1 MVYIGFIFDLNFK
14 KSIEI
19 VKEEKYIEK
28 MLARFEFKNEETKE
42 SVKKIKR
49 LAEEFLNKG

>member
-1 MVYIGFIFDLNFK
+1 MVYISFIFDLNFK

-28 MLARFEFKNEETKE
+28 MLARFEFKNKETKE
-42 SVKKIKR
+42 RVKK
-49 LAEEFLNKG
+49 